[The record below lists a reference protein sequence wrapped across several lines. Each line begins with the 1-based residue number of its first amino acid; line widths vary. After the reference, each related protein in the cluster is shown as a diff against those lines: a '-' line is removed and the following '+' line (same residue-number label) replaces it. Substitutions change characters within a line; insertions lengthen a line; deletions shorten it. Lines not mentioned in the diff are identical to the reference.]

1 MAHREQNDR
10 GCSSQFEDISALLKA
25 VQEDPRSFFNKLHSL
40 AQENDELKGTMRSIS
55 EQLESERL
63 HLKETIQNFENL
75 QTIAKSK
82 QVLLWKLI
90 ERSNSGEVS
99 PHIST
104 DEENTRLDNTDEDAG
119 FRLLKGNRL
128 KNLNL
133 DPSAVCSLRP

>member
-25 VQEDPRSFFNKLHSL
+25 VQEDPRSFFNKLHRL
-40 AQENDELKGTMRSIS
+40 AQENDELKGTMKSIS

-128 KNLNL
+128 ENLNL